1 MSILPDDR
9 STLTDLAQQSP
20 SLHRKRYVLIPL
32 RLITAL
38 ATLIAIGTGLLLLPP
53 MTTRPITF
61 TDALFTATSAA
72 AVTGLSVLTTST
84 DFTRLGQWVILLLM
98 QFGGLGFVVV
108 LVLTLRLLGRQVSLI
123 DRLAVSNSLGLA
135 SARDIL
141 RVLGRTVV
149 FMLAIEG
156 VGALILWLHWRSGDI
171 VSEGD
176 AAFYALFHAIAAYCN
191 AGFDLFSGLA
201 AYPDGLPAD
210 FVTLLTLGLL
220 IIMGGLGIPVYM
232 EMLHR
237 RVRHAAGSRMRP
249 LSLHTRLTLWS
260 ALILILVGWAGLL
273 VAEYRHDGVLA
284 GLSFGERALRAWFQ
298 SVAARTA
305 GFPAFSAF
313 GDIHEASRL
322 LLMVLM
328 FIGSAPA
335 SMGGGI
341 TTGTLSVLV
350 AATWSLNRGHKGIQV
365 GNRAISPATVWR
377 ATSVL
382 IVSVAVVSAT
392 TWLLLLSQDLTLSL
406 ALFEIVSAFSTT
418 GLSLGATGRL
428 DTFGRL
434 LVIAV
439 MFWGRLGAITIMLAV
454 LRRSNRETRL
464 RYPEETVLVG

>member
-1 MSILPDDR
+1 MSTLPGDR
-9 STLTDLAQQSP
+9 STLTDLAQESL
-20 SLHRKRYVLIPL
+20 SLHRKRYVLIPF
-32 RLITAL
+32 RLIAAL

-53 MTTRPITF
+53 MTTHPISF

-72 AVTGLSVLTTST
+72 AVTGLSVLTTSV
-84 DFTRLGQWVILLLM
+84 DFTRWGQWVILFLM

-135 SARDIL
+135 GPRDIL

-156 VGALILWLHWRSGDI
+156 VGALILWLHWRSSGI
-171 VSEGD
+171 VPEGD
-176 AAFYALFHAIAAYCN
+176 AAFYALFHSIAAYCN

-201 AYPDGLPAD
+201 RYPEGLPAD
-210 FVTLLTLGLL
+210 SVTLLTLGFLVVL
-220 IIMGGLGIPVYM
+220 GGLGIPVYM

-237 RVRHAAGSRMRP
+237 RIRHAAGSRVRA

-273 VAEYRHDGVLA
+273 AAEYRHDGVLA
-284 GLSFGERALRAWFQ
+284 GMSFGERALRAWFQ

-305 GFPAFSAF
+305 GFPAFSDF

-322 LLMVLM
+322 LLIGLM

-350 AATWSLNRGHKGIQV
+350 AATWSLNRGHKGVQV
-365 GNRAISPATVWR
+365 SDRAISQATVWR

-382 IVSVAVVSAT
+382 IISVAVVSAA
-392 TWLLLLSQDLTLSL
+392 TWLLLLSQNLTLST

-418 GLSLGATGRL
+418 GLSLGATGQL

-434 LVIAV
+434 LVIAM

-454 LRRSNRETRL
+454 LKRSNRETL
-464 RYPEETVLVG
+464 VSYPEEAILVG